1 MSNKMDHVDKDQPR
15 ARRRSARSADVSPAE
30 VVEEP
35 IVDADEHVGADDYD
49 GADYGSE
56 DEAPEDEAPEETTPA
71 PARSRPRLPV
81 LIAAA
86 VAVLVVA
93 ALVLSVVEWTAADS
107 RYSSQQSLRTSA
119 LQTASKYGV
128 YLSSYNYKN
137 LNGPGAPWAEV
148 DAHSTPSFRKD
159 FNSTKSNLSR
169 LVTDYKATA
178 TGKVVAAGLS
188 SVSSKQAVALL
199 FIDQT
204 VTNTA
209 QKPGT
214 STQPLRVELVM
225 VRQNGK
231 WLINKLQVPS

>member
-1 MSNKMDHVDKDQPR
+1 MSNKMDYVDKDQPR
-15 ARRRSARSADVSPAE
+15 ARRRSTRTSDVSPVE
-30 VVEEP
+30 VEEEP
-35 IVDADEHVGADDYD
+35 LATDADEYPDADENPEPDEY
-49 GADYGSE
+49 E
-56 DEAPEDEAPEETTPA
+56 DEDRDDEVLQEPA
-71 PARSRPRLPV
+71 PARRRPGLLTRVGVAL
-81 LIAAA
+81 
-86 VAVLVVA
+86 AVLVVA
-93 ALVLSVVEWTAADS
+93 ALVLSVVEWIGASS

-119 LQTASKYGV
+119 LQAASKYGV

-137 LNGPGAPWAEV
+137 LNGPGSPWAEV

-159 FNSTKSNLSR
+159 FDSTKSNLSS

-178 TGKVVAAGLS
+178 SGKVVAAGLS
-188 SVSSKQAVALL
+188 SVSSRQAVALL

-225 VRQNGK
+225 IRQNGK